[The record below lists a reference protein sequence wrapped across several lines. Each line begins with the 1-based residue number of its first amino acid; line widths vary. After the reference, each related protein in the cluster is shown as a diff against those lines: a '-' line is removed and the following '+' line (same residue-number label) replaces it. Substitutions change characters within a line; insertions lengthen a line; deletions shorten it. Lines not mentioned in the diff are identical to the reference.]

1 VLAFVCTVVV
11 LSAPK
16 TLCDP
21 NDPGA
26 YEPAGDMDIGG
37 TIKGEAAETAK
48 RFSVGTN
55 EGCEKDVC
63 IGGPCMK
70 GYGC

>member
-1 VLAFVCTVVV
+1 
-11 LSAPK
+11 
-16 TLCDP
+16 
-21 NDPGA
+21 
-26 YEPAGDMDIGG
+26 MDIGG